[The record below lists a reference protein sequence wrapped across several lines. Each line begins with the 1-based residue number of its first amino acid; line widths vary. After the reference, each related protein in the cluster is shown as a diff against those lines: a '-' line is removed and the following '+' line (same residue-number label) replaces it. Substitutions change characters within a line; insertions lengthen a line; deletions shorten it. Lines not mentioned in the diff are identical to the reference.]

1 MTPNTYTQLRQS
13 EKLKHNARLGTT
25 LKLLQSKKEISAPF
39 QVLLVYPA
47 IIYY

>member
-1 MTPNTYTQLRQS
+1 MTQNTYTQLRQS

-25 LKLLQSKKEISAPF
+25 LKHQSKKEISSPF